1 MTSAK
6 KTILIVDDDPD
17 ILMQLGAILRTENYN
32 VEAAH
37 DAAEAEEVL
46 LRVRPDLAV
55 VDLMMEK
62 MDSGFMLCHQ
72 IKKLYPGTPVL
83 MLTAVKASTG
93 ISFPAGAGGWLEI
106 DLMLDKPLRPEQL
119 TAGVRRLL
127 KAAAKPAKAKGA

>member
-1 MTSAK
+1 MTSTK

-17 ILMQLGAILRTENYN
+17 ILLQLGAILGKENYD
-32 VEAAH
+32 VQSAGT
-37 DAAEAEEVL
+37 AAEAEEVL

-93 ISFPAGAGGWLEI
+93 MSFPAGAGGWLEI
-106 DLMLDKPLRPEQL
+106 DQMLDKPLRSEQL
-119 TAGVRRLL
+119 MSGVRRLL
-127 KAAAKPAKAKGA
+127 KGAAKPAQARDA